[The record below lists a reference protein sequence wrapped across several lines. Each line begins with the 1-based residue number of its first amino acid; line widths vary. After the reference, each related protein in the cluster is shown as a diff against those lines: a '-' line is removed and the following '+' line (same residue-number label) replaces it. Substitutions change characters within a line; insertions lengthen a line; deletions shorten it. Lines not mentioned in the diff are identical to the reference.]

1 MKLPFALVF
10 FSFSLVLGATDPQ
23 DLQVLNDFRECLENP
38 ELLKWPSDGN
48 DPCGPP
54 SWPHIF
60 CSGTRVSQ
68 IQVHNLGLNGCLP
81 QNFNQ
86 LSSLT
91 NIGFQRNN
99 LSGHLPSFSGLSAL
113 QYAFLD
119 FNQFDTIPL
128 DFFDGLASL
137 RVLSLD
143 YNPLNKTTGWS
154 LPIALQNSV
163 QLMNLSLI
171 GCNLIGPMPDFL
183 GAMPSL
189 TALKLSYNRLSGEI
203 PSSYGGSELQILWLN
218 NQNGSKLSGPINI
231 IASMS
236 MLRQLWLHGNQFTGT
251 IPVGLAGCISLT
263 DLWLSDNE
271 LVGTVPDALV
281 ELPLQMLRLDN
292 NKLTGSIPKFEADKF
307 SYSGNSFCQ
316 SVPGIPCSSEVTTL
330 LDFLAEVNYP
340 VDLASSWSGND
351 PCAGWFGIS
360 CNNGKVSVINLPNMK
375 LNGTL
380 SSSIGK
386 LDSLVSI
393 ILGGNNLFGSIPE
406 NLVGLKTLRVLNL
419 SGNELA
425 PPVPIFGS
433 SVRVY
438 INGNPLLEAR
448 LPMRTPRGNS
458 PPPWNTIHPP
468 PVNSPDPDLSTLNKS
483 SEKKVFKR
491 SKVILIAVLPVAF
504 SVSLV
509 LLMVFICT
517 KKGVSFQAL
526 SLFDVRH
533 NDQSNPK
540 DTVKFSIGNDTN
552 VNSSKLVASSSQSS
566 SLDKRPIMDFGNRII
581 SVHVLRKLTHN
592 FSSENEIGRGGFG
605 TVYKGI
611 FDDGTVVAIKR
622 MEASVINNQALNEFQ
637 AEIEVLSK
645 VRHRHLVSLLAYF
658 IEGSERLLV
667 YEYMP
672 QGALSRH
679 LFQWKSQKLE
689 PLSWMQRLN
698 IALDVARGLEYLH
711 GFAHQSFIHRDLKSS
726 NILLCNDYRA
736 KISDFGL
743 VKNALDGKTSIAAT
757 RLAGTFG
764 YLAPEYA
771 VTGKV
776 TTKADVFSFGV
787 VLMELITGLRAID
800 DSRPEES
807 RYLAEWF
814 WRIRLNEDK
823 LKAAVDSTLYV
834 MEETYNNILIVAE
847 LAVQCTMRDP
857 NQRPDMG
864 HVVNVLV
871 PLVEKWKPTF
881 DDQNEYSS
889 IDYRQSLLQMVYGW
903 QTVNGTSDADASNGS
918 IPARPMGFAESFTSA
933 YAR

>member
-1 MKLPFALVF
+1 MTEFINQDQMKLQLTLIFCCL
-10 FSFSLVLGATDPQ
+10 SLVLGATDPQ
-23 DLQVLNDFRECLENP
+23 DLRVLNDFRECLENP
-38 ELLKWPSDGN
+38 EQLKWPSDGD

-91 NIGFQRNN
+91 NVGFQRNN
-99 LSGHLPSFSGLSAL
+99 LSGRLPSFSGLSAL
-113 QYAFLD
+113 QYAYLD
-119 FNQFDTIPL
+119 FNQFDTIPS
-128 DFFDGLASL
+128 DFFDDLNSL

-143 YNPLNKTTGWS
+143 YNSLNKTTGWS
-154 LPIALQNSV
+154 LPTALQNSA
-163 QLMNLSLI
+163 QLTNLSLI

-183 GAMPSL
+183 GVMPSL
-189 TALKLSYNRLSGEI
+189 TALKLSYNGLSGEI

-231 IASMS
+231 FASMS

-271 LVGTVPDALV
+271 LVGSVPDALT
-281 ELPLQMLRLDN
+281 ELPFQILRLDN
-292 NKLTGSIPKFEADKF
+292 NLLTGTIPKFKADNF
-307 SYSGNSFCQ
+307 TYSGNSFCQ
-316 SVPGIPCSSEVTTL
+316 SVPGSPCSSEVTAL
-330 LDFLAEVNYP
+330 LDFLGDVSYP
-340 VDLASSWSGND
+340 SGLASSWSGND
-351 PCAGWFGIS
+351 PCASWLGIS
-360 CNNGKVSVINLPNMK
+360 CSNGNVSVINLPNMK

-380 SSSIGK
+380 SSSVGK

-406 NLVGLKTLRVLNL
+406 NLVGLKRLRVLNL
-419 SGNELA
+419 SGNDLA
-425 PPVPIFGS
+425 PPVPKFGS
-433 SVRVY
+433 SVRVF
-438 INGNPLLEAR
+438 INGNSLLEAR
-448 LPMRTPRGNS
+448 LPTGTPPPDNS
-458 PPPWNTIHPP
+458 PPSWSTIPP
-468 PVNSPDPDLSTLNKS
+468 PVTSPEPGLSNLNKS
-483 SEKKVFKR
+483 SEEKASKR
-491 SKVILIAVLPVAF
+491 SKVILIGVLPVAV

-509 LLMVFICT
+509 LLLVFLCT
-517 KKGVSFQAL
+517 KKGVNFQAL
-526 SLFDVRH
+526 SSLDVQH
-533 NDQSNPK
+533 NDQSNPNSM
-540 DTVKFSIGNDTN
+540 VKSAVGNGTE
-552 VNSSKLVASSSQSS
+552 VNSSKLIASSSQSS
-566 SLDKRPIMDFGNRII
+566 SLDKRQIMDFGNRII
-581 SVHVLRKLTHN
+581 SVHVLRNLTHN
-592 FSSENEIGRGGFG
+592 FSSENEVGRGGFG
-605 TVYKGI
+605 TVYKGV

-645 VRHRHLVSLLAYF
+645 VRHKHLVSLLAYF

-679 LFQWKSQKLE
+679 LFHWRSQELE

-726 NILLCNDYRA
+726 NILLGDDYRA

-771 VTGKV
+771 GKQLC
-776 TTKADVFSFGV
+776 FNF
-787 VLMELITGLRAID
+787 LFR
-800 DSRPEES
+800 
-807 RYLAEWF
+807 
-814 WRIRLNEDK
+814 
-823 LKAAVDSTLYV
+823 
-834 MEETYNNILIVAE
+834 
-847 LAVQCTMRDP
+847 
-857 NQRPDMG
+857 
-864 HVVNVLV
+864 
-871 PLVEKWKPTF
+871 
-881 DDQNEYSS
+881 
-889 IDYRQSLLQMVYGW
+889 
-903 QTVNGTSDADASNGS
+903 
-918 IPARPMGFAESFTSA
+918 
-933 YAR
+933 

>member
-1 MKLPFALVF
+1 MFFYRFNHGDVLDWSTSGICSAIETIEQDQMKLPFALVF

-60 CSGTRVSQ
+60 CSGARVSQ

-340 VDLASSWSGND
+340 VYLASSWSGND

-540 DTVKFSIGNDTN
+540 DTVKISIGNDTN

-581 SVHVLRKLTHN
+581 SVHVLH
-592 FSSENEIGRGGFG
+592 
-605 TVYKGI
+605 
-611 FDDGTVVAIKR
+611 
-622 MEASVINNQALNEFQ
+622 
-637 AEIEVLSK
+637 
-645 VRHRHLVSLLAYF
+645 
-658 IEGSERLLV
+658 
-667 YEYMP
+667 
-672 QGALSRH
+672 
-679 LFQWKSQKLE
+679 
-689 PLSWMQRLN
+689 
-698 IALDVARGLEYLH
+698 
-711 GFAHQSFIHRDLKSS
+711 
-726 NILLCNDYRA
+726 
-736 KISDFGL
+736 FGL

-834 MEETYNNILIVAE
+834 MEETYNNILIVVE